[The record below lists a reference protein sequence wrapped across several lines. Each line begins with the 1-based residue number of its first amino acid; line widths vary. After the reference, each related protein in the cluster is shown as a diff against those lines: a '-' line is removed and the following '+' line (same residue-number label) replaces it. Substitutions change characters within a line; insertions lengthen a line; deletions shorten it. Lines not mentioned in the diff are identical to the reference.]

1 MLVVNRYGSTT
12 RRNQYKGHCSN
23 GSFRLPFTR
32 SDGYGGFNRSYGNDL
47 CVRHPIHNHSS
58 WDYEVRGSAK
68 RGFSRIRD
76 VLYIERD
83 DHRPKL
89 NHKKHFSLLD
99 LIRGYS
105 LTKSSRVL
113 KRDMKYLVVGPG
125 AMGFYAIL
133 GSVYTLQNYDK
144 LKELESV
151 AGSSAG
157 SIVAFGCLVAKWDI
171 IRLFK
176 IIKNVDVNQLM
187 RLNLKSLLN
196 NYGLVPASRWKDVF
210 SKICMELAGKEDFTF
225 QELKEWSGLDFY
237 VSAYNI
243 TLQKSCYFSHHT
255 HPDMSVSH
263 AVCMSIS
270 IPFLFES
277 VMYKDHRYVDSAAFE
292 TCPLTPF
299 IGKDMEEVVSI
310 ELDPEPSIEKPPHI
324 GSFVDFIQHFITS
337 IMRNRVVYEKPTVY
351 IKMKEGE
358 AFNFS
363 MDDEEKTELFYHGYI
378 TGKRFLKIE
387 HEECPSVPER
397 QPLS

>member
-1 MLVVNRYGSTT
+1 MFAVSKYAPPA
-12 RRNQYKGHCSN
+12 RRDKYKGHCSN
-23 GSFRLPFTR
+23 SSVRLPFTR
-32 SDGYGGFNRSYGNDL
+32 RDGYGRFDRSSRNDL
-47 CVRHPIHNHSS
+47 CVRYPVYNYFAWSN
-58 WDYEVRGSAK
+58 EVRGSAK
-68 RGFSRIRD
+68 RGLSRIRN
-76 VLYIERD
+76 VLHTERD
-83 DHRPKL
+83 DHQPKSD
-89 NHKKHFSLLD
+89 HKKHVSLLD
-99 LIRGYS
+99 RIRDYS

-113 KRDMKYLVVGPG
+113 KRDMKYLIVGPG

-133 GSVYTLQNYDK
+133 GSVYALHNYDK

-176 IIKNVDVNQLM
+176 IIKDVDVNQLM

-277 VMYKDHRYVDSAAFE
+277 VMFKDHRYVDSAAFE

-299 IGKDMEEVVSI
+299 MGKDMQEVVSI
-310 ELDPEPSIEKPPHI
+310 ELDPEPSAEKPPRI

-337 IMRNRVVYEKPTVY
+337 IMRNRVVYEKPTIY

-363 MDDEEKTELFYHGYI
+363 MDDKNKKELFYQGYI

-387 HEECPSVPER
+387 HEEYPSAQVQQH
-397 QPLS
+397 QP

>member
-1 MLVVNRYGSTT
+1 MLTINRYESIA
-12 RRNQYKGHCSN
+12 RRDKYKGHCSN
-23 GSFRLPFTR
+23 HSLRLPVTR
-32 SDGYGGFNRSYGNDL
+32 RHGHGWAGRSTGNDL
-47 CVRHPIHNHSS
+47 CVRYPLYNNSS
-58 WDYEVRGSAK
+58 WNYEIRGSAK
-68 RGFSRIRD
+68 RGLSRIRN
-76 VLYIERD
+76 VLSIERND
-83 DHRPKL
+83 GQTKRYYEKYL
-89 NHKKHFSLLD
+89 SLLD
-99 LIRGYS
+99 SIRGYS

-133 GSVYTLQNYDK
+133 GTVYALHNYDK
-144 LKELESV
+144 LNDLEAV

-171 IRLFK
+171 IRLFR
-176 IIKNVDVNQLM
+176 IIREAADVNQLM

-196 NYGLVPASRWKDVF
+196 NYGLVPAIRWKEVF
-210 SKICMELAGKEDFTF
+210 TKICMELSGKEDFTF
-225 QELKEWSGLDFY
+225 QELKEWCGLDFY

-277 VMYKDHRYVDSAAFE
+277 VVFQGHRYVDLAAFE

-299 IGKDMEEVVSI
+299 IGKDMEELVSI
-310 ELDPEPSIEKPPHI
+310 ELDPEPSIDKSPHI

-337 IMRNRVVYEKPTVY
+337 IMRNRVVYEKPTIY

-363 MDDEEKTELFYHGYI
+363 MDDDKKTELFYHGYN
-378 TGKRFLKIE
+378 TAKDFLKIK
-387 HEECPSVPER
+387 HE
-397 QPLS
+397 

>member
-1 MLVVNRYGSTT
+1 MLAINSYGTT
-12 RRNQYKGHCSN
+12 ARRHKYKGHCSN
-23 GSFRLPFTR
+23 RSIRLPITCR
-32 SDGYGGFNRSYGNDL
+32 NRHGWVDGSTGNDL
-47 CVRHPIHNHSS
+47 CIRHPVYNHSS
-58 WDYEVRGSAK
+58 WGNEVRGSAK
-68 RGFSRIRD
+68 RGLSRIRN
-76 VLYIERD
+76 VLSSERD
-83 DHRPKL
+83 NNDPRID
-89 NHKKHFSLLD
+89 NKKRVSLLD
-99 LIRGYS
+99 LICGYS

-113 KRDMKYLVVGPG
+113 KRMKYLVVGPG

-133 GSVYTLQNYDK
+133 GTVYALNNYDK
-144 LKELESV
+144 TKDLEAV

-171 IRLFK
+171 IKLFR
-176 IIKNVDVNQLM
+176 IIREVVDVNSLM

-196 NYGLVPASRWKDVF
+196 NYGLVPATRWKEVF
-210 SKICMELAGKEDFTF
+210 TKICMELSGKEDFTF
-225 QELKEWSGLDFY
+225 KELKEWSGLDFY

-277 VMYKDHRYVDSAAFE
+277 MVYQGHRYVDLAAFE

-299 IGKDMEEVVSI
+299 VGKDMNELISV
-310 ELDPEPSIEKPPHI
+310 ELDPEPSTEKPPHI

-337 IMRNRVVYEKPTVY
+337 IMRNRVVYEKPTIY

-363 MDDEEKTELFYHGYI
+363 MDDDKKTELFYHGYL
-378 TGKRFLKIE
+378 TGKKFFKIE
-387 HEECPSVPER
+387 RE
-397 QPLS
+397 

>member
-1 MLVVNRYGSTT
+1 MFAVNRYGPTA

-23 GSFRLPFTR
+23 GSVCLPFTR
-32 SDGYGGFNRSYGNDL
+32 SDGYDRFNRSTRNDL
-47 CVRHPIHNHSS
+47 CVRYPIHNHSS
-58 WDYEVRGSAK
+58 WSYEVRGSAK
-68 RGFSRIRD
+68 RGLSRIRN
-76 VLYIERD
+76 VLSIERD

-89 NHKKHFSLLD
+89 DHKKHFSLLD

-133 GSVYTLQNYDK
+133 GTVYAMQNYEKIKDI
-144 LKELESV
+144 EAV

-176 IIKNVDVNQLM
+176 IIKDVDVNQLM

-255 HPDMSVSH
+255 HPNMSVSH

-310 ELDPEPSIEKPPHI
+310 ELDPEPSVEKPPHI

-363 MDDEEKTELFYHGYI
+363 MDNEKKTELFYHGYL
-378 TGKRFLKIE
+378 TGKEFLKIK
-387 HEECPSVPER
+387 HE
-397 QPLS
+397 

>member
-1 MLVVNRYGSTT
+1 
-12 RRNQYKGHCSN
+12 
-23 GSFRLPFTR
+23 
-32 SDGYGGFNRSYGNDL
+32 
-47 CVRHPIHNHSS
+47 
-58 WDYEVRGSAK
+58 
-68 RGFSRIRD
+68 
-76 VLYIERD
+76 
-83 DHRPKL
+83 
-89 NHKKHFSLLD
+89 
-99 LIRGYS
+99 
-105 LTKSSRVL
+105 
-113 KRDMKYLVVGPG
+113 MKYLVVGPG

-133 GSVYTLQNYDK
+133 GTVYAMQNYEKTKDI
-144 LKELESV
+144 EAV

-255 HPDMSVSH
+255 HPTMSVSH

-310 ELDPEPSIEKPPHI
+310 ELDPEPSVEKPPHI

-363 MDDEEKTELFYHGYI
+363 MDNEKKTELFYHGYL
-378 TGKRFLKIE
+378 TGKEFLKIK
-387 HEECPSVPER
+387 HE
-397 QPLS
+397 

>member
-1 MLVVNRYGSTT
+1 MLAINRYGKTA
-12 RRNQYKGHCSN
+12 RRDKYKGHCSN
-23 GSFRLPFTR
+23 RPLRLPVTR
-32 SDGYGGFNRSYGNDL
+32 RHGYGWVGGSTGNDL
-47 CVRHPIHNHSS
+47 CVRYPVYNHSA
-58 WDYEVRGSAK
+58 WGDEVRGSAK
-68 RGFSRIRD
+68 RGLSRIRI
-76 VLYIERD
+76 VLSSERD
-83 DHRPKL
+83 NHESRHDHKE
-89 NHKKHFSLLD
+89 HVSLLD

-113 KRDMKYLVVGPG
+113 KRMKYLVVGPG

-133 GSVYTLQNYDK
+133 GAVYALYNYDK
-144 LKELESV
+144 TKDLEAV

-157 SIVAFGCLVAKWDI
+157 SIVAFGCLVARWDI
-171 IRLFK
+171 IRLFR
-176 IIKNVDVNQLM
+176 IIRDAADVNSLM

-196 NYGLVPASRWKDVF
+196 NYGLVPATRWKEVF
-210 SKICMELAGKEDFTF
+210 TKICMELSGKEDFTF
-225 QELKEWSGLDFY
+225 QELKDWCGLDFY

-243 TLQKSCYFSHHT
+243 TLQRSCYFSHHT

-277 VMYKDHRYVDSAAFE
+277 VVYQGHRYVDLAAFE

-299 IGKDMEEVVSI
+299 MGKDMEELVSI
-310 ELDPEPSIEKPPHI
+310 ELDPEPSMEKPPHI

-337 IMRNRVVYEKPTVY
+337 IMRNRVVYEKPTIY

-363 MDDEEKTELFYHGYI
+363 MDDDKKTELFYHGYI

-387 HEECPSVPER
+387 HEECPSESEQ
-397 QPLS
+397 QPLP

>member
-1 MLVVNRYGSTT
+1 MFVINRYE
-12 RRNQYKGHCSN
+12 RIARCHKYKGHCSN
-23 GSFRLPFTR
+23 DHVRLSITR
-32 SDGYGGFNRSYGNDL
+32 RNRHARIDRQIRNDL
-47 CVRHPIHNHSS
+47 CIRYPVYNHSS
-58 WDYEVRGSAK
+58 RDDEVRGSAK
-68 RGFSRIRD
+68 RGLSRIRN
-76 VLYIERD
+76 VLSVEWND
-83 DHRPKL
+83 DQT
-89 NHKKHFSLLD
+89 KHHNEKHLSLLD
-99 LIRGYS
+99 IIRGYS

-113 KRDMKYLVVGPG
+113 KRMKYLVVGPG

-133 GSVYTLQNYDK
+133 GSVYALNNYDK
-144 LKELESV
+144 TKDLEAV

-171 IRLFK
+171 IRLFR
-176 IIKNVDVNQLM
+176 IIRDVADVNQLM

-196 NYGLVPASRWKDVF
+196 NYGLVPAIRWKEVF
-210 SKICMELAGKEDFTF
+210 SKICMELSGKEDFTF
-225 QELKEWSGLDFY
+225 QELKEWTGLDFY

-277 VMYKDHRYVDSAAFE
+277 VVYKEHRYVDLAAFE

-299 IGKDMEEVVSI
+299 MGKDMEELVSI
-310 ELDPEPSIEKPPHI
+310 ELDPEPSIEKSPHI

-337 IMRNRVVYEKPTVY
+337 IMRNRVVYEKPTIY

-363 MDDEEKTELFYHGYI
+363 MDDDKKTELFYHGYN
-378 TGKRFLKIE
+378 TAKDFLKIK
-387 HEECPSVPER
+387 HE
-397 QPLS
+397 